1 MLRPVHPPSV
11 VSNAVFVMI
20 VLAVAGMFL
29 SAWRG
34 TGPGA
39 GRSRVLVPLLV
50 ALGWLVVPG
59 VLAARGVLDRWQ
71 PPPPALVLIGV
82 LTVATVVLAL
92 SPVGAR
98 FASSVPLAG
107 LVGDQFF
114 RVPVEWTLHRLFVEG
129 VVPVQMT
136 YAGRNFDILSGISA
150 AMVALLLVAR
160 RGGRG
165 LVLAWNLVGLGLL
178 ANIVVIAALSAP
190 TPLRHF
196 MNEPANRLPGMFPY
210 VWLPTFLVQA
220 ALFGHIVV
228 FRVLGRRTT

>member
-1 MLRPVHPPSV
+1 MLRPVHPPSA

-20 VLAVAGMFL
+20 VLAVAGLFL

-34 TGPGA
+34 AGPGS
-39 GRSRVLVPLLV
+39 GPSRGLVPLVV

-59 VLAARGVLDRWQ
+59 VLAARGALDRWQ
-71 PPPPALVLIGV
+71 PPPPALVLTGV

-92 SPVGAR
+92 SPVGGRLA
-98 FASSVPLAG
+98 ASVPLAG
-107 LVGDQFF
+107 LVGYQFF

-150 AMVALLLVAR
+150 AMVALLLLAK

-165 LVLAWNLVGLGLL
+165 LVMAWNLVGLGLL
-178 ANIVVIAALSAP
+178 ANIVVIAVLSAP

-196 MNEPANRLPGMFPY
+196 MNEPANLLPGMFPY

-228 FRVLGRRTT
+228 FRALGRRTP

>member
-1 MLRPVHPPSV
+1 VHNPSG
-11 VSNAVFVMI
+11 VSNVVFVMI
-20 VLAVAGMFL
+20 VIAVAGLFL
-29 SAWRG
+29 GAWRG
-34 TGPGA
+34 SATGWP
-39 GRSRVLVPLLV
+39 RVLVPLLV
-50 ALGWLVVPG
+50 AVGWLVIPG

-71 PPPPALVLIGV
+71 APPPALVLIGV

-92 SPVGAR
+92 SPVGGRLA
-98 FASSVPLAG
+98 ASVPLAG
-107 LVGDQFF
+107 LVGYQFF

-150 AMVALLLVAR
+150 AMVALLLLAG

-165 LVLAWNLVGLGLL
+165 LVLAWNLLGLGLL

-190 TPLRHF
+190 TPMRHF

-228 FRVLGRRTT
+228 FRALGRRTT

>member
-1 MLRPVHPPSV
+1 VHNPSG
-11 VSNAVFVMI
+11 VSNVVFVMI
-20 VLAVAGMFL
+20 VIAVAGLFL

-34 TGPGA
+34 SAA
-39 GRSRVLVPLLV
+39 GRSRGLVPLLV
-50 ALGWLVVPG
+50 AVGWLVVPG

-71 PPPPALVLIGV
+71 APPPALVLIGV

-92 SPVGAR
+92 SPVGGRLA
-98 FASSVPLAG
+98 ASVPLAG
-107 LVGDQFF
+107 LVGYQFF
-114 RVPVEWTLHRLFVEG
+114 RVPVEWVLHRLFTEG

-150 AMVALLLVAR
+150 AMVALLLLAG

-165 LVLAWNLVGLGLL
+165 LVLAWNLLGLGLL

-190 TPLRHF
+190 TPMRHF
-196 MNEPANRLPGMFPY
+196 MNEPANRLPGLFPY

-228 FRVLGRRTT
+228 FRALGRRTT